1 MGTEPPNR
9 KSTMASYAKLLAL
22 AATPALF
29 DAASAGGPVCNWQ
42 CYLDR
47 YPDLQDAF
55 GAANTASA
63 RIHYHNHGQSEGRDC
78 TCPVVDETC
87 DWQCYLDRYPDLQDA
102 LGAANTASA
111 RIHYHNHGQSEGRDC
126 TCPKASKLYIIGEQ
140 GENGCPSGYDLIASE
155 TECRAAA
162 TAVGEEF
169 FTTGNWATS
178 PAGCFYSKLDGA
190 FFNAHPTG
198 SAHTRQ
204 ATICK
209 IV

>member
-29 DAASAGGPVCNWQ
+29 DAAPSGGPVCN
-42 CYLDR
+42 
-47 YPDLQDAF
+47 
-55 GAANTASA
+55 
-63 RIHYHNHGQSEGRDC
+63 
-78 TCPVVDETC
+78 
-87 DWQCYLDRYPDLQDA
+87 WQCYLDRYPDLQDA

-169 FTTGNWATS
+169 AMTGNWATS
-178 PAGCFYSKLDGA
+178 PAGCLTSKFDGRGA
-190 FFNAHPTG
+190 FFNAHETG
-198 SAHTRQ
+198 SAHSRQ
-204 ATICK
+204 ATIC
-209 IV
+209 